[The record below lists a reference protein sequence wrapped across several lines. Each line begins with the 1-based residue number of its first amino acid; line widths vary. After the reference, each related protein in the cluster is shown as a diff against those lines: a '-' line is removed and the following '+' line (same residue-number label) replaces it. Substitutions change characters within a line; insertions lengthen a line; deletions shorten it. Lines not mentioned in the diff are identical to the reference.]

1 MGIMIACA
9 NPMNNYPSFWA
20 WDAVLD
26 QLHRWVRNGAKPPN
40 APPIQ
45 STMDQYGNVQGGARL
60 PDIDVPIA
68 TYTKSNSAK
77 NATDLISSFACGL
90 SGTVAPFTPAR
101 LLQLYPTHDDYVQK
115 YTQAAD
121 KAVAGGFMLQSDRDL
136 AVAQA
141 MNAPIPK

>member
-1 MGIMIACA
+1 MGIMISCA

-26 QLHRWVRNGAKPPN
+26 AASLGAKRCKPPR

-60 PDIDVPIA
+60 PDLDVPIA
-68 TYTKSNSAK
+68 TYTKSKSAK
-77 NATDLISSFACGL
+77 NPTDIISSFACGL
-90 SGTVAPFTPAR
+90 SGTVVPFTADQLP
-101 LLQLYPTHDDYVQK
+101 QLYPTPDDYVQK

-121 KAVAGGFMLQSDRDL
+121 KAVAAGFMVQSDRDI
-136 AVAQA
+136 AVDKAK
-141 MNAPIPK
+141 NAAIPK